1 MYQNIKCST
10 YVLMCYNSDKT
21 PSIIKISEL
30 SKLPEKSIV
39 SIAGLLIINQR
50 PSTANGVTFL
60 TLEDESGT
68 ANIICWENLYYR
80 YRYYIITGNLLKI
93 TGYIEKNGPLVNIIA
108 KRIDNLSYLLKEIEK
123 ISSELG

>member
-1 MYQNIKCST
+1 MH
-10 YVLMCYNSDKT
+10 YNSEKT

-30 SKLPEKSIV
+30 SKLPEESIV
-39 SIAGLLIINQR
+39 SIAGLLIIKQQ

-60 TLEDESGT
+60 SLEDESGT
-68 ANIICWENLYYR
+68 ANIICWGKLYYR

-123 ISSELG
+123 ISSELGWPNIIQAIA